1 MSPIGVLIDFTD
13 LCFTSVRFAA
23 EISKKN
29 KAKISL
35 IHVAHDEKKKAE
47 VEAKFEPYIK
57 MLKDAGL
64 ETKIELTFGDF
75 EDVIPKFL
83 KQLGV
88 ELVIVGTHGAKG
100 IKQALFGSNILHLM
114 QHISQP
120 AIVVHKNSITPKQGD
135 SKILFTMAPHENF
148 QKKISETIKMARIFD
163 SKIIV
168 YTILKSGDVLGEDI
182 KRNKKLAL
190 EAFKNEG
197 VNYEVVDEPATV
209 YSFGFGKQILQYS
222 SDNNI
227 DVVSILSTVSTQ
239 AVLGNADKERI
250 ILNEKEIPV
259 FCVNN

>member
-1 MSPIGVLIDFTD
+1 MNVIGVLIDFTD
-13 LCFTSVRFAA
+13 LCFTSVRFAV

-29 KAKISL
+29 KATISL
-35 IHVAHDEKKKAE
+35 IHVAGNEKDKE
-47 VEAKFEPYIK
+47 QVLVNFEPYVK
-57 MLKDAGL
+57 MVEEAGL
-64 ETKIELTFGDF
+64 ESKIELTFGDF
-75 EDVIPKFL
+75 EDVMPKFL

-114 QHISQP
+114 QRISQP
-120 AIVVHKNSITPKQGD
+120 AIVVHKNSKTPKQGD
-135 SKILFTMAPHENF
+135 SKILFTIAPHENF

-168 YTILKSGDVLGEDI
+168 YTIVKSDDVPGEGI
-182 KRNKKLAL
+182 KRNKKLAI

-209 YSFGFGKQILQYS
+209 YSFGFGKQILQHS
-222 SDNNI
+222 SDNKI
-227 DVVSILSTVSTQ
+227 DVISILSTVSEQ